1 MIVVFYIFAALLVY
15 MSFKSF
21 RGGIN
26 YLNYFRSELSK
37 PAGPYTPLAT
47 VIIPCKGLEDGLET
61 NLKAVLDQDYP
72 AFEVI
77 FVVDSEEDPSAE
89 LIKKV
94 SRKDAKT
101 AKNTKVVIADRAT
114 GSSQKVENLREAV
127 LNASDESEVFV
138 FVDSDTR
145 PQSEWLRFL
154 VAPLANERIGA
165 ATGYRWFISNRP
177 TFGSE
182 IRSVWNASIASALGP
197 NCKSNFCWGG
207 SMAIRRETFE
217 RVNMRERWR
226 GTLSDDFAVTR
237 AMKAAGLD
245 IYFVPQA
252 LTASVGDFTLL
263 DTVEFTN
270 RQMKI
275 TRVNAPDLWLLSY
288 FGSIVFNAV
297 MISAFLIV
305 ILSKINDLNVL
316 IAMITSIAV
325 SAFSI
330 GKSWTRL
337 KAVELALADRWPQ
350 VKRQWLTQNT
360 LWLLSPALFL
370 INCIVATFSRRM
382 TWRGIKYELKSPSET
397 VIIAD

>member
-37 PAGPYTPLAT
+37 PAGQYTPFAT
-47 VIIPCKGLEDGLET
+47 VIIPCKGLEDALED

-72 AFEVI
+72 AFEAV

-101 AKNTKVVIADRAT
+101 AKNTKVVIAERAT

-145 PQSEWLRFL
+145 PQENWLRHL
-154 VAPLANERIGA
+154 VAPLADEKIGA
-165 ATGYRWFISNRP
+165 ATGYRWFISERA

-182 IRSVWNASIASALGP
+182 LRSVWNASIASALGP
-197 NCKSNFCWGG
+197 NLKNNFCWGG
-207 SMAIRRETFE
+207 SMAIRRATFE
-217 RVNMRERWR
+217 RVNMREKWR

-237 AMKAAGLD
+237 TMKDAGLD

-252 LTASVGDFTLL
+252 LTASIGNSSLL
-263 DTVEFTN
+263 ETVEFTN

-275 TRVNAPDLWLLSY
+275 TRTYAPNLWLLSY
-288 FGSIVFNAV
+288 FGSFVFNAV
-297 MISAFLIV
+297 MLSAFLII
-305 ILSKINDLNVL
+305 ILSERNDLKVDVAL
-316 IAMITSIAV
+316 ATLVAV
-325 SAFSI
+325 SVFSVA
-330 GKSWTRL
+330 KSWLRL
-337 KAVELALADRWPQ
+337 KAVELVLADRWPR
-350 VKRQWLTQNT
+350 VRRQWLTQNT

-370 INCIVATFSRRM
+370 INCLTATFSRRM
-382 TWRGIKYELKSPSET
+382 TWRGIKYELKSPTET
-397 VIIAD
+397 VIITD